1 MSRARGGGAF
11 RIKAIRKVVKKAQKN
26 FFIIEKFF
34 FAPVKRSKLRDNR
47 LIAALLIKNIVKTEV
62 QKRPLEVFAEK
73 KAKKI
78 LKYILTSAIIKYII
92 LKT

>member
-1 MSRARGGGAF
+1 
-11 RIKAIRKVVKKAQKN
+11 
-26 FFIIEKFF
+26 IIEKFF
-34 FAPVKRSKLRDNR
+34 FTPDKRSKLRDNR

-62 QKRPLEVFAEK
+62 QKSPLEVFAEK